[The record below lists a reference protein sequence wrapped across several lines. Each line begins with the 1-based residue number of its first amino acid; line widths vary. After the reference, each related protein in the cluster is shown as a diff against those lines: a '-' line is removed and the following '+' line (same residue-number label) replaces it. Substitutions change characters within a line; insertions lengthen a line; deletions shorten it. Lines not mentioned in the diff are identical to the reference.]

1 MHDIKNLSS
10 QLTLLARNA
19 ERHAENPAFR
29 ADMLVTLRNSAD
41 KLNHLVARLS
51 RYGGQVEKVEPVPV
65 GVIAREVAAQ
75 FEGRHPV
82 TVIEHEPCTVSGN
95 SHSIEQVLVHLVQN
109 AVDASEAQT
118 PVFIAIA
125 RQGKVAAIEVLDSG
139 KGMSADFIR
148 TRLFR
153 PFVSTKPGG
162 FGIGAYE
169 ARELI
174 HAMQGR
180 IDVESQEGIGTRF
193 IVRLPMAAAH
203 AQKVAS
209 HG

>member
-1 MHDIKNLSS
+1 
-10 QLTLLARNA
+10 
-19 ERHAENPAFR
+19 
-29 ADMLVTLRNSAD
+29 
-41 KLNHLVARLS
+41 
-51 RYGGQVEKVEPVPV
+51 
-65 GVIAREVAAQ
+65 
-75 FEGRHPV
+75 
-82 TVIEHEPCTVSGN
+82 VIEHEPCTVSGN

-125 RQGKVAAIEVLDSG
+125 RQGKVAAIEVLDRQ
-139 KGMSADFIR
+139 GMSADFMR

-169 ARELI
+169 ARELV

-203 AQKVAS
+203 AEGRIWLIVPNS
-209 HG
+209 